1 MEELANAVS
10 RVVDLGD
17 DSAGEDSQSYS
28 IEIGEPSLEE
38 IEDLVEAVIHLSEY
52 IETGRVTV
60 HIDGESD
67 GYQIQYNPS
76 EDTIVAE
83 QVDGQQYDPGGLY
96 QSDPD
101 LAGSLQE
108 LTLDTISGVE
118 EIFSVLNDV
127 YEHQQYFEI
136 STSYNLRKS
145 NIEASI
151 AESATIDVAPTVFFS
166 LDRLIN
172 EINNQPPE
180 AFRQKYLDESPR
192 CVFSILETE
201 TVRFSS
207 AIGISSIAST
217 EEVLS
222 QMEQSELDWEEKT
235 QEIATTALIENVG
248 AYLPPSVFQLQSITN
263 DSELRLNSLFHRHQL
278 LFSLLAIASNS
289 RNIREDEWNIL
300 IQGKQFVEGHLS
312 FPDATSVEV
321 DETDSIELSDKLI
334 GSVVSLYDWV
344 YSEGRSENR
353 ADILRN
359 VVTLYAR
366 SLSEVI
372 EDAQVIESSA
382 RSNLRYY
389 RRESVDDFVDFRQ
402 EMIEGAIQTQ
412 SQLSELRS
420 ELMSG
425 ISRDLFRTFGFII
438 AISAG
443 LVIRV
448 NEVLGENAIF
458 AISSMIVGGYT
469 LITHRR
475 IKGIEKQYVVQTE
488 NHKNLETFY
497 DRFFDEN
504 ELQNF
509 GVKLSEESPTLLD
522 SCILPDQGNDKMTR
536 RFRRDLAMYYFLL
549 GGMGILAVI
558 LLLALLVP

>member
-10 RVVDLGD
+10 RVVNLGD
-17 DSAGEDSQSYS
+17 ESTGEDSQSYS
-28 IEIGEPSLEE
+28 IEQEEPSLED
-38 IEDLVEAVIHLSEY
+38 IQDLVDALIHLSEY
-52 IETGRVTV
+52 IETGRLTV
-60 HIDGESD
+60 HIDGDPD

-76 EDTIVAE
+76 EDAFVAE
-83 QVDGQQYDPGGLY
+83 QVDGGQYEPDGLY
-96 QSDPD
+96 PSDPD
-101 LAGSLQE
+101 LTDSLQE
-108 LTLDTISGVE
+108 LALGTISGVE
-118 EIFSVLNDV
+118 EMFSVLNAV
-127 YEHQQYFEI
+127 YENQEYFEI

-145 NIEASI
+145 NIEARI
-151 AESATIDVAPTVFFS
+151 ADSATIDVASTVFFS
-166 LDRLIN
+166 LERLIN
-172 EINNQPPE
+172 ELNSQPPE

-192 CVFSILETE
+192 CVFSILETD
-201 TVRFSS
+201 TVQFSS

-222 QMEQSELDWEEKT
+222 QMEQSTLEWEKKV
-235 QEIATTALIENVG
+235 QEVATTALIENVG
-248 AYLPPSVFQLQSITN
+248 AYLPPSVFQLQSITT
-263 DSELRLNSLFHRHQL
+263 DSDSQLDSLFHRHQL

-289 RNIREDEWNIL
+289 RHIREGEWNIL
-300 IQGKQFVEGHLS
+300 IQGKQFIEGHLS
-312 FPDATSVEV
+312 FLNATSVEV
-321 DETDSIELSDKLI
+321 DETNSIELSNESVA
-334 GSVVSLYDWV
+334 SVVSLYDWV
-344 YSEGRSENR
+344 YSDGRSESR

-420 ELMSG
+420 ELMSSL
-425 ISRDLFRTFGFII
+425 SRDLFRTFGFVI

-458 AISSMIVGGYT
+458 AISSVIVGGYT

-475 IKGIEKQYVVQTE
+475 IKGIEKQYIVQTE
-488 NHKNLETFY
+488 NHQNLETFY
-497 DRFFDEN
+497 DRFFDEE

-509 GVKLSEESPTLLD
+509 GVKLSEGVPTRLD
-522 SCILPDQGNDKMTR
+522 GCILPDQGNDEMTR
-536 RFRRDLAMYYFLL
+536 RFRRDLAMYYLLL
-549 GGMGILAVI
+549 GGMAVLAAILF
-558 LLLALLVP
+558 LAIFSP